1 VTVNRVER
9 AHEQVKYLYDL
20 LVEAQTFDEE
30 MAIQS
35 KIEEAELELLE
46 AEAEEDLLDAEK
58 LAMEM
63 SGAEDEEDYKLAVE
77 EAEKALWEAQDALWY
92 AEEEA
97 G

>member
-1 VTVNRVER
+1 MNRVER